1 MNTAISVSQET
12 HLLNSLFGIEKPQI
26 SNVLYKKSGYD
37 LTLIQL
43 LASLGMIE
51 ETAGVDVS

>member
-26 SNVLYKKSGYD
+26 SNVLYKRVVM
-37 LTLIQL
+37 TLH
-43 LASLGMIE
+43 
-51 ETAGVDVS
+51 